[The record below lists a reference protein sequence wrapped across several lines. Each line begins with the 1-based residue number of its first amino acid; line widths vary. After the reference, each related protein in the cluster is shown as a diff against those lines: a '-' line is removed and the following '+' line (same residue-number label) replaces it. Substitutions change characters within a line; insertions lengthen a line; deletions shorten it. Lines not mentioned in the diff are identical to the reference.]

1 MSLADVYKPATRIE
15 FPDKI
20 EELFYYDGPLSF
32 LDRDTMPAGAVFFHA
47 IDMQR
52 DTVTYRAALVD
63 LAEARAI
70 ADGQMDIVAPFLRAE
85 SALLR
90 LDREG
95 LHVLEL
101 SMADPETMPEP
112 GIKFDAPGSA
122 MPAF

>member
-1 MSLADVYKPATRIE
+1 MSLADVYKPGTRIE

-32 LDRDTMPAGAVFFHA
+32 IDRDTVPAGAVFFHA

-52 DTVTYRAALVD
+52 YTVTYRAALVD

-70 ADGQMDIVAPFLRAE
+70 ADGQMDIAAPFLQAE

-90 LDREG
+90 LDPEG
-95 LHVLEL
+95 LHVVEL

-112 GIKFDAPGSA
+112 GVRFDAPSDASPSA
-122 MPAF
+122 